1 MELLAHYLLFL
12 AKAVTVVVAIGAV
25 VTLIA
30 AAVRQQRHGQQDR
43 LEVESLN
50 ERYSHLNDTVEDAI
64 SDARGRKAKRK
75 ARKAEEKARRKASK
89 LGKTDAA
96 SKLFVLDFDGDI
108 KASATDALREEVTAV
123 LQAAQPGD
131 EVLIRLESSG
141 GMVHSYGLAASQ
153 LARLREQGVRLTV
166 AVDKVAASGGY
177 MMACVADRICCA
189 PFAIIGSIGVIAQLP
204 NFNRLLREHHVDFEL
219 HTAGQYKRTLTMFGE
234 NSDEGRAKFREEL
247 NEVHDLFKRFI
258 EQFRPQLD
266 LDAVATGE
274 HWFGTRAKELQ
285 LVDDVITSDD
295 LLLKASRDKSIY
307 RLEFHPQRSLQDRLT
322 SAVDGTWK
330 QFIQNLRHESGR
342 TWP

>member
-1 MELLAHYLLFL
+1 D
-12 AKAVTVVVAIGAV
+12 I
-25 VTLIA
+25 
-30 AAVRQQRHGQQDR
+30 
-43 LEVESLN
+43 ESLN

-64 SDARGRKAKRK
+64 ADARGRKARRK
-75 ARKAEEKARRKASK
+75 ARKAEEKNRRKAAK
-89 LGKTDAA
+89 LGKTEAG

-108 KASATDALREEVTAV
+108 KASATDALRHEITAI

-131 EVLIRLESSG
+131 EVLLRLESSG

-204 NFNRLLREHHVDFEL
+204 NFNRLLREHNVDFEL

-234 NSDEGRAKFREEL
+234 NTKEGREKFREEL
-247 NEVHDLFKRFI
+247 NEVHGLFKRFI
-258 EQFRPQLD
+258 EQYRPQLN
-266 LDAVATGE
+266 LEAVATGE
-274 HWFGTRAKELQ
+274 HWFGTRAQELQ

-307 RLEFHPQRSLQDRLT
+307 RLEFHPQRSLQDRLA

-330 QFIQNLRHESGR
+330 QVIQNLRHESGR
-342 TWP
+342 LWP

>member
-12 AKAVTVVVAIGAV
+12 AKAVTVVFAIVAI
-25 VTLIA
+25 VTVIA
-30 AAVRQQRHGQQDR
+30 AAVRQQRHTQQDR

-50 ERYSHLNDTVEDAI
+50 DRYDQLSDTVEHAVADAK
-64 SDARGRKAKRK
+64 GRKARRK
-75 ARKAEEKARRKASK
+75 TRKAEEKAKRKAEK
-89 LGKTDAA
+89 LGKSDAG

-108 KASATDALREEVTAV
+108 KASATDALRHEVTAV
-123 LQAAQPGD
+123 LQTAQPGD
-131 EVLIRLESSG
+131 EVLLRLESSG

-153 LARLREQGVRLTV
+153 LARLREQGVRLTI

-189 PFAIIGSIGVIAQLP
+189 PFAIIGSIGVIAQIP
-204 NFNRLLREHHVDFEL
+204 NFNRLLREHNVDFEL

-234 NSDEGRAKFREEL
+234 NTDEGREKFREEL
-247 NEVHDLFKRFI
+247 NEVHGLFKNFI

-266 LDAVATGE
+266 LETVATGE

-295 LLLKASRDKSIY
+295 LLLKACRDKAIY
-307 RLEFHPQRSLQDRLT
+307 RLEFQPQRSLQDRLT

-330 QFIQNLRHESGR
+330 QFIQNLRHETNR
-342 TWP
+342 LWP